1 MITAETVIDWMKS
14 LARSQGM
21 YGRLLEAYYEATD
34 EGRKCFIDGL
44 NENGVKDMLDFVMFI
59 EG

>member
-21 YGRLLEAYYEATD
+21 YCRLLEAYYEGTD
-34 EGRKCFIDGL
+34 ESRQRFIDTL
-44 NENGVKDMLDFVMFI
+44 NNNGVKDMLDFVMFI